1 MNAYSKELRL
11 SMLAAINQGEHRQEI
26 APFGD
31 VPGDHKMLR
40 EAPTG
45 DRRGGLQA
53 PTGVPTI
60 GKAAE

>member
-1 MNAYSKELRL
+1 
-11 SMLAAINQGEHRQEI
+11 MLAAINQGEHRQEI

-31 VPGDHKMLR
+31 VPGDHKTLR

-45 DRRGGLQA
+45 DRRGGPQA